1 MNYQVYV
8 TPDCHYCK
16 EVLRLFVRHGISHQ
30 LIVLEEEK
38 DIAAIKN
45 KYKWSTVPIIVE
57 ATPDGER
64 LIGGYEDTYKLLK
77 EQKII

>member
-16 EVLRLFVRHGISHQ
+16 EVLKLFIRHGINHQ
-30 LIVLEEEK
+30 LIVLENDA
-38 DIAAIKN
+38 DIAAAKN
-45 KYKWSTVPIIVE
+45 KYDWSTVPIIVE
-57 ATPDGER
+57 VTAGGQK